1 MTLEQGDAALAR
13 LRVGAGREVLAFAGD
28 TATAEARERLRADV
42 VAALAFDLHPTDRP
56 LTLWLLAQEVAAHE
70 ARGAGAS
77 EALYTLVAAVARFG
91 QPEDAPLL
99 WRAREATEETRAGV
113 DVEQF
118 ARLGIAEARAALA
131 HEDDGRALAWLD
143 GAAAVG
149 AFDDLPGYFLWADE
163 RFGLRVSGP
172 T

>member
-1 MTLEQGDAALAR
+1 MANESRDATLAR
-13 LRVGAGREVLAFAGD
+13 LRAGSGREVVAYGGD
-28 TATAEARERLRADV
+28 ETAAARERLRAEV
-42 VAALAFDLHPTDRP
+42 AAALALDLRPTDRP
-56 LTLWLLAQEVAAHE
+56 LALWLLAQEIEAHE
-70 ARGAGAS
+70 ARGVGAS
-77 EALYTLVAAVARFG
+77 EALYTLVAVVARFG

-131 HEDDGRALAWLD
+131 HAGDGRALAWLD
-143 GAAAVG
+143 EASKVG
-149 AFDDLPGYFLWADE
+149 AFGDLPGYFLWADE
-163 RFGLRVSGP
+163 RFGLAVSGP

>member
-1 MTLEQGDAALAR
+1 MTSEQVAAALAS
-13 LRVGAGREVLAFAGD
+13 LRAGKGREDVAFDGVGPDVA
-28 TATAEARERLRADV
+28 AHERARAEV
-42 VAALAFDLHPTDRP
+42 VAALALDLRPTDRP
-56 LTLWLLAQEVAAHE
+56 LAQWLLAQEIAAHE

-77 EALYTLVAAVARFG
+77 EALYTLVAAMARFG

-118 ARLGIAEARAALA
+118 GRLGIAAARAALA
-131 HEDDGRALAWLD
+131 REAVAIAWLD
-143 GAAAVG
+143 EAAATG

-163 RFGLRVSGP
+163 RFGLHVSGP

>member
-1 MTLEQGDAALAR
+1 MTSEQVAATLAS
-13 LRVGAGREVLAFAGD
+13 LRAGKGRNEVAFDGMGPDMA
-28 TATAEARERLRADV
+28 ARERLRAEV
-42 VAALAFDLHPTDRP
+42 VAALALDLRPTDRP
-56 LTLWLLAQEVAAHE
+56 LTRWLLEQEIAAHE
-70 ARGAGAS
+70 AHGAGAS

-91 QPEDAPLL
+91 QPEDAPQL

-118 ARLGIAEARAALA
+118 GRLGYAAARAAL
-131 HEDDGRALAWLD
+131 DGQAEAIEWLSE
-143 GAAAVG
+143 AATTG

-163 RFGLRVSGP
+163 RYGLRVSGP